1 MTHPT
6 DRQLSY
12 IRRLASDMGW
22 ADETLSAYCDEHIGI
37 IFSQLDR
44 SRASRLI
51 DSLKRRRDEA
61 EEHARTS
68 SAEIAQAMLGRR
80 EP

>member
-1 MTHPT
+1 VTTT
-6 DRQLSY
+6 DRQLAY

-22 ADETLSAYCDEHIGI
+22 SDEALSEYCAETIGVI
-37 IFSQLDR
+37 RSELDR
-44 SRASRLI
+44 ALASRLI
-51 DSLKRRRDEA
+51 DSLLRRKAEA
-61 EEHARTS
+61 EERARTS